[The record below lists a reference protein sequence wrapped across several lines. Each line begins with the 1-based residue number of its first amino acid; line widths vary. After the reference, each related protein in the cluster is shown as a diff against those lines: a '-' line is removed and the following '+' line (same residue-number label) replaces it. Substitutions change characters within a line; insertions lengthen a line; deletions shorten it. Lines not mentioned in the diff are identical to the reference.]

1 MLCIAVLSVGVIGF
15 SESLLGQYQQPSR
28 FQKPNSVRS
37 ILGVRNSQGTQSRSR
52 QTSSRQTSSRQTGN
66 FSSPS
71 QSENRDQSR
80 RDSIVIAA
88 PRNAQ
93 SVQYQEA
100 VTFQDPIGQS
110 GAIGSGVRENR
121 SVPNRPTRSQ
131 GSGQLAYRRSKT
143 DLQQIDPLSDPFGDR
158 SAAKLAP
165 PKLNSPQMIAQPRSA
180 KRPSPAPNP
189 RSTYAQNGMQL
200 AASGYPQQSILRQPA
215 TSSSTVRSTPQTSRS
230 SNAGYQPNGFQPPS
244 RYQGLQEE
252 TPNPTQGGGFSP
264 KSTQPIGQPQVQP
277 GNLRRPNLQDP
288 VQEADPMVEVSPMN
302 QDDLL
307 RQDPIVRRDNSFELD
322 CDEINGVILHK
333 SIRDISLTLKPNL
346 EDGRT
351 APEICSFEGVPSA
364 ARCWNPQTFVWTASA
379 VCSKP
384 LYYQDI
390 QLERYGH
397 TRGPIIQPLIS
408 AAHFF
413 GNVAIAPYKAGIH
426 PPNECVYALGYY
438 RPGDCAPW
446 LYEPFPWSVR
456 GAASQA
462 AWVATYSGIFR

>member
-1 MLCIAVLSVGVIGF
+1 M
-15 SESLLGQYQQPSR
+15 
-28 FQKPNSVRS
+28 
-37 ILGVRNSQGTQSRSR
+37 
-52 QTSSRQTSSRQTGN
+52 
-66 FSSPS
+66 
-71 QSENRDQSR
+71 
-80 RDSIVIAA
+80 IAA

-93 SVQYQEA
+93 SVQYQEPVA
-100 VTFQDPIGQS
+100 FQDPIGQR

-121 SVPNRPTRSQ
+121 SVSNRPTRSQ
-131 GSGQLAYRRSKT
+131 GSGQQTYSRSNT

-158 SAAKLAP
+158 SAARLAP

-180 KRPSPAPNP
+180 KRPSRAPNP
-189 RSTYAQNGMQL
+189 RSSYAPNRSQL
-200 AASGYPQQSILRQPA
+200 AASGYPQESILRQPE
-215 TSSSTVRSTPQTSRS
+215 TSSSPVRSTPQPFRS

-244 RYQGLQEE
+244 QYERLQQEI
-252 TPNPTQGGGFSP
+252 PNPTQGGGFSP
-264 KSTQPIGQPQVQP
+264 KSIQPQGQPNNLRQPIQQNPM
-277 GNLRRPNLQDP
+277 
-288 VQEADPMVEVSPMN
+288 QESDPMPEVRPMN
-302 QDDLL
+302 QDDPL
-307 RQDPIVRRDNSFELD
+307 RQDPMGRRDNTFDLD
-322 CDEINGVILHK
+322 CEEINGVMLHK

-346 EDGRT
+346 EEGRSV
-351 APEICSFEGVPSA
+351 PEFCFFEGVPTA
-364 ARCWNPQTFVWTASA
+364 PRCWNPQTFVWTASA
-379 VCSKP
+379 ICSKP

-446 LYEPFPWSVR
+446 LFEPFPWSIR

-462 AWVATYSGIFR
+462 ASVAVYSGIFR